1 MVKFYTPLALKY
13 YMNTLIFLESLPSY
27 LKARSQSRNKVS
39 EQIKYDIKSFYQEA
53 YSNHFYVY
61 I

>member
-1 MVKFYTPLALKY
+1 
-13 YMNTLIFLESLPSY
+13 MNTLIFLESLPSY
-27 LKARSQSRNKVS
+27 LKAHSQSQNKVS